1 MQKQERF
8 DSLFRAYSRRVREY
22 ALLRGAARD
31 ELDDIVAET
40 FLVCWRRL
48 DDLPAEPL
56 PWIIATARKVV
67 ANHRRAGRRR
77 GALHDKLEEEAMA
90 DARRNTGRSDVAH
103 APSSM
108 LSALETLSEDER
120 EILMLVA
127 WDGFS
132 HAEVAQVLGCKR
144 ATVTVRI
151 FRARSRLMKY
161 LAPIRT
167 HMDSEGSV
175 SEAEA

>member
-1 MQKQERF
+1 
-8 DSLFRAYSRRVREY
+8 
-22 ALLRGAARD
+22 
-31 ELDDIVAET
+31 
-40 FLVCWRRL
+40 
-48 DDLPAEPL
+48 
-56 PWIIATARKVV
+56 
-67 ANHRRAGRRR
+67 
-77 GALHDKLEEEAMA
+77 
-90 DARRNTGRSDVAH
+90 
-103 APSSM
+103 M
-108 LSALETLSEDER
+108 LSALDALSEDER

-132 HAEVAQVLGCKR
+132 HAEVAKVLGCKR

-167 HMDSEGSV
+167 HIDSEGSV